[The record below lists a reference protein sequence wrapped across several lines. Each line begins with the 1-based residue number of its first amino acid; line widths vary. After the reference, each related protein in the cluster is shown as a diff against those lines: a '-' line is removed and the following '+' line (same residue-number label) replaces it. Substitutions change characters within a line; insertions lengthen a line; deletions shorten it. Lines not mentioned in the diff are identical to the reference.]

1 MRITRN
7 RAIAAATAAA
17 IALGSIAAT
26 PAAASPYRHHRGAG
40 GAAVLGAVAGLFG
53 TIAAFAPHDHYVRH
67 YGYGPYYEPYA
78 VPPPPPAPYGY
89 YGYPYRY

>member
-17 IALGSIAAT
+17 IALTSMAVT
-26 PAAASPYRHHRGAG
+26 PAAASPYRSHRGPG

-53 TIAAFAPHDHYVRH
+53 TIAAIAAHDHYARH
-67 YGYGPYYEPYA
+67 YGYGPYYGPYA
-78 VPPPPPAPYGY
+78 PPPPPVPYGA